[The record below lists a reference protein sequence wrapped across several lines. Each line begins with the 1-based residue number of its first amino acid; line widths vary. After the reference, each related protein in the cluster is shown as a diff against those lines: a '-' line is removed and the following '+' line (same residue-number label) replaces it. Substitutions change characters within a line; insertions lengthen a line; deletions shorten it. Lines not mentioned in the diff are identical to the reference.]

1 MCKGLKN
8 DTLVWA
14 TLRPFLGKAQ
24 WSPGVCRL
32 DTSCKGWQWTALNVP
47 VIHHSHVELT
57 LGHLQLECTE
67 TCRSKWPTMAH
78 RKHFCLIWRL
88 YPDAKKLFIS
98 FQPVV
103 SLHIL
108 YTIPLFTCTVYKS
121 SLTVLFTRR
130 FPIFPVRTHTGAV
143 WNVTLICM
151 PTTISSEITP
161 SWLMAALLPQ
171 KPPWAMWYDSPVIRH

>member
-14 TLRPFLGKAQ
+14 TLRPFLGQAQ

-67 TCRSKWPTMAH
+67 TCRLKWPTMAH
-78 RKHFCLIWRL
+78 RKSLDSSDDCILTRRNFLFPSNSSYRCTFCTQSL
-88 YPDAKKLFIS
+88 
-98 FQPVV
+98 
-103 SLHIL
+103 SLHVL
-108 YTIPLFTCTVYKS
+108 YINL
-121 SLTVLFTRR
+121 VLQCYLPDVFQFSRC
-130 FPIFPVRTHTGAV
+130 VRTQAP
-143 WNVTLICM
+143 C
-151 PTTISSEITP
+151 E
-161 SWLMAALLPQ
+161 
-171 KPPWAMWYDSPVIRH
+171 MWH